1 MEVFCIVAEPCSHLL
16 ILYALHCY
24 LFCLFFVVSIFS
36 CSVMTTISINR
47 ASKAIICVTDI
58 DENSRDVWFEGKI
71 LNRYGIF
78 YFVRS
83 GNSKRA
89 SRSNIFPYLHCD
101 LIDRECLTTVIM
113 TISGDVINHQNDKIK
128 ARIYV
133 RIESFGVKMKHVGG
147 FQKGYMPF
155 VILILQNT
163 QVVVI
168 HSFEYE
174 LFLIF
179 YTETCIRD
187 FKKRSHESFS
197 MATFYSIVVGV
208 RGHYKSANNDDY
220 CQVIVADG
228 IGKEDHDTVE
238 FARTFHDEYTKIK
251 NAFESGEIFL

>member
-1 MEVFCIVAEPCSHLL
+1 
-16 ILYALHCY
+16 
-24 LFCLFFVVSIFS
+24 
-36 CSVMTTISINR
+36 
-47 ASKAIICVTDI
+47 
-58 DENSRDVWFEGKI
+58 
-71 LNRYGIF
+71 
-78 YFVRS
+78 
-83 GNSKRA
+83 
-89 SRSNIFPYLHCD
+89 
-101 LIDRECLTTVIM
+101 
-113 TISGDVINHQNDKIK
+113 
-128 ARIYV
+128 
-133 RIESFGVKMKHVGG
+133 MKHVGG

-155 VILILQNT
+155 AILILQNT